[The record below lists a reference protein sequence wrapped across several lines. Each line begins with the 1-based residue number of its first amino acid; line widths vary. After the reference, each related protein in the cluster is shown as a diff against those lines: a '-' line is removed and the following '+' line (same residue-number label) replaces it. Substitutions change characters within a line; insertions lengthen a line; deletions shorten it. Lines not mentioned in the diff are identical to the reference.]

1 MKKYIALFLAL
12 VLVLGLVPVSASA
25 KEDSAVLML
34 EQPVPDATL
43 MLKEQWH
50 VVADRANVGIDEQ
63 WYQGFPSMGKIESL
77 PYNPGMTDV
86 ATIWFYNK
94 FTPDFNVTEDQR
106 IIAQFEGLCYYSMIW
121 INGNYIGENE
131 GVNCRFSFDVTDY
144 IREDE
149 ENMIAIRLYGPIAGS
164 TMRDLT
170 SDVYPLR
177 GGTVYIQQPVYL
189 SVVPEIAMDNVYVDT
204 KYDTGNVEIN
214 VVLNNPGTESVAV
227 NLATVI
233 TPSFDNVTVAS
244 GETTV
249 EATPGFSSHKL
260 TVQVKDFR
268 AWSPDDPYLYDAKVT
283 AKVEAFAYSD
293 STTVQIGF
301 KDFRI
306 DEDGYFMLN
315 GERFYVKSIHMTT
328 YQNGSVYASY
338 VGMNMEPFLATLDF
352 IKASGYNMVR
362 FLSQP
367 SLSEIVEYC
376 DKIGLLVY
384 QEISMAWQEDSEYG
398 EEFIRRDLAQ
408 TIARDRNHASFA
420 IIGVLNETKDNKTD
434 YVNNFHAA
442 VGAIDVIR
450 AYDTD
455 VLALMSSGRWDN
467 DASLASASNPGS
479 TTWDTYLGDEGVLDE
494 EGNHGGANA
503 VGDVHEYPH
512 LPLDASVRE
521 SFMRF
526 STFKRGVFV
535 SEGGIGSQANVVSGL
550 RIWQQEGH
558 GALEAG
564 TAGRGLG
571 QVKTLYSLYDKYN
584 MASAYGTPELLIRDT
599 QVLSAYNRGI
609 YIDYI
614 RSNYRINGYSM
625 TMTTDATQRG
635 EGVLEDTSDLKDGHY
650 EVIREG
656 WADTRWC
663 LNIDQYSVYNTDE
676 LDVEIYLSDLG
687 KLETKEYTARITVT
701 GDEGQVWEME
711 IPVTP
716 ARDKNGNY
724 LPSTLVHKGNIPLTD
739 LPAGEYRVNVDLV
752 GTGVSRT
759 RTFWV
764 FEEENLPKLS
774 GTVYV
779 VGFKGE
785 SLEFLKQSGLNCI
798 DLDINN
804 IPAGCT
810 VLLGGKNMKNR
821 ELKALYES
829 VETTGTT
836 LVGINPSA
844 FGDWSLANMPF
855 GNNIFQVEF
864 SNWLYHPDTLM
875 LDTTLTDGLQ
885 DNCMA
890 NPMYYQEVH
899 PTTYFNIPVDEEEA
913 LALSMFIGND
923 GHKSNEALKLGVLA
937 GTYAHG
943 EGKCVI
949 HTFKLLDNLGT
960 PVADRMLINLL
971 NYALNEC

>member
-12 VLVLGLVPVSASA
+12 VLVLGLIPVSVSA
-25 KEDSAVLML
+25 KEDLAVPHL

-43 MLKEQWH
+43 MLKDHWH
-50 VVADRANVGIDEQ
+50 FVADRGNTGLGEK
-63 WYQGFPSMGKIESL
+63 WYQGFPSLGQEVSL
-77 PYNPGMTDV
+77 PYNPGMVDL

-94 FTPDFNVTEDQR
+94 FTPDLNVTEDQR
-106 IIAQFEGLCYYSMIW
+106 IIAQFQGLCYYSMIW

-131 GVNCRFSFDVTDY
+131 GVTSRFSFDVTDY

-149 ENMIAIRLYGPIAGS
+149 ENMIAIRLYGPLGGS

-170 SDVYPLR
+170 SEYYPHR
-177 GGTVYIQQPVYL
+177 GNTVYIQQPVYL

-204 KYDTGNVEIN
+204 KYDTGNVEVN

-227 NLATVI
+227 NLAAQI
-233 TPSFDNVTVAS
+233 TPSHQNITVAS

-249 EATPGFSSHKL
+249 EAAPGSSFHKL
-260 TVQVKDFR
+260 TVQVKDFH
-268 AWSPDDPYLYDAKVT
+268 AWSPDDPYLYDAKVS
-283 AKVEAFAYSD
+283 AKADAVAYSD
-293 STTVQIGF
+293 STVIQVGF

-315 GERFYVKSIHMTT
+315 GERFYVKSIHMTNH
-328 YQNGSVYASY
+328 QFGAVYSSN

-352 IKASGYNMVR
+352 IKASGYNMIR
-362 FLSQP
+362 FLSNP
-367 SLSEIVEYC
+367 GLSELVEYC

-384 QEISMAWQEDSEYG
+384 QEISMAWQKDSEYG

-420 IIGVLNETKDNKTD
+420 IIGVLNEIEDSKVD

-455 VLALMSSGRWDN
+455 VLALISSGRWDN
-467 DASLASASNPGS
+467 DASVASASNPGS
-479 TTWDTYLGDEGVLDE
+479 TTWDTYLGDEGMLDE
-494 EGNHGGANA
+494 EDNHGVAS
-503 VGDVHEYPH
+503 VGDRHEYPS

-521 SFMRF
+521 DFMHF
-526 STFKRGVFV
+526 STFKRAVFI
-535 SEGGIGSQANVVSGL
+535 SEGGTGSQSNVVAAL
-550 RIWQQEGH
+550 RIWQQESG
-558 GALEAG
+558 GTLEASS
-564 TAGRGLG
+564 AGRGLG
-571 QVKTLYSLYDKYN
+571 QVKTLYELYDKYN
-584 MASAYGTPELLIRDT
+584 MASAYGSPELLIRDT
-599 QVLSAYNRGI
+599 QMHSAYNRGI

-625 TMTTDATQRG
+625 TMAIDATQRG
-635 EGVLEDTSDLKDGHY
+635 EGVLEETIDLKDGHY

-663 LNIDQYSVYNTDE
+663 LNIDQYSVYNTDG

-687 KLETKEYTARITVT
+687 KLEAKEYTARITVT
-701 GDEGQVWEME
+701 GINGQVWEME

-716 ARDKNGNY
+716 ARDSKGNY
-724 LPSTLVHKGNIPLTD
+724 LPSVLVHKGNIPLTD

-764 FEEENLPKLS
+764 FEKVDLPKLS
-774 GTVYV
+774 GTVYT
-779 VGFKGE
+779 VGFKGDV
-785 SLEFLKQSGLNCI
+785 LKFLKESGLNCLE
-798 DLDINN
+798 LDFDN

-810 VLLGGKNMKNR
+810 ILLGGKNMKNR

-829 VETTGTT
+829 VETTGTI
-836 LVGINPSA
+836 LVGVNPSA
-844 FGDWSLANMPF
+844 FGDWSMANMPF
-855 GNNIFQVEF
+855 GNNILQKEF
-864 SNWLYHPDTLM
+864 SHWLYHNDTLM
-875 LDTTLTDGLQ
+875 FDTTLTDGLQ
-885 DNCMA
+885 DNGIM
-890 NPMYYQEVH
+890 NSMYYQEVY
-899 PTTYFNIPVDEEEA
+899 PTTYFNIPVEA
-913 LALSMFIGND
+913 DDVLALSLFIGNH
-923 GHKSNEALKLGVLA
+923 GHQSNEALEQGVLA
-937 GTYAHG
+937 GTYVHG
-943 EGKCVI
+943 QGKCVI

-971 NYALNEC
+971 SYALNEC